1 VLDVVLYA
9 VLAAVISAM
18 LTSVLVPLVTALSV
32 ALRAVDEPGG
42 RKAHAA
48 AIPRLG
54 GIAIGFG
61 LLFGAGAVAVAQW
74 GAWSGSVRRADL
86 VVLILAAAMVFVV
99 GLVDDLFGA
108 SWLQKI
114 VVELCAAVLVVGT
127 GLKFA
132 EIGLPG
138 VRAVPLGLLGSIV
151 AVVWIV
157 GVTNAINLVD
167 GLDGLAPGVVA
178 IIAAGLLVFSVMQ
191 HNILTVIVMAG
202 IFGACLGFLRHNR
215 APAKIFLGDAGSLSL
230 GFVLA
235 VISVH
240 SSIKA
245 PAAIAILI
253 PILALGVPVMDTL
266 AVMVVRFLSEPNSP
280 TAQRVLR
287 MFRADRTHLHFL
299 LERMTGSGRQVVRL
313 LYAFVALSCAAA
325 LAVAITKSG
334 WLGLILIAVE
344 LLAVLLLRRL
354 GWSRMVAEIS
364 QGHRKQLREE
374 LSDAVA
380 EADLRR

>member
-1 VLDVVLYA
+1 MGEILFATLLSA
-9 VLAAVISAM
+9 IIAAVV
-18 LTSVLVPLVTALSV
+18 TSVLVPLVVRLSV

-42 RKAHAA
+42 RKAHET

-61 LLFGAGAVAVAQW
+61 LLFGAGTVALAQW
-74 GAWSGSVRRADL
+74 GAWSESVRRADL

-114 VVELCAAVLVVGT
+114 IVELAAAVLVVGV
-127 GLKFA
+127 GLRFA

-138 VRAVPLGLLGSIV
+138 VRAMELGLLGSV
-151 AVVWIV
+151 VSVVWIV
-157 GVTNAINLVD
+157 GVTNAINLID
-167 GLDGLAPGVVA
+167 GLDGLAPGVVG
-178 IIAAGLLVFSVMQ
+178 IISLGLLVFSVMQ
-191 HNILTVIVMAG
+191 HNILTVILMAG
-202 IFGACLGFLRHNR
+202 IFGACAGFLRHNR
-215 APAKIFLGDAGSLSL
+215 EPAKIFLGDAGSLSL

-253 PILALGVPVMDTL
+253 PILAFGVPVMDTL
-266 AVMVVRFLSEPNSP
+266 AVMVVRFLSEPDSP

-287 MFRADRTHLHFL
+287 MFKADRTHLHFL
-299 LERMTGSGRQVVRL
+299 LERMTGSGRRVVRW
-313 LYAFVALSCAAA
+313 LYAFVALSCGAA

-334 WLGLILIAVE
+334 WLGLVLIAVE

-354 GWSRMVAEIS
+354 GWSRIASEIS
-364 QGHRKQLREE
+364 LEHRQQLRE
-374 LSDAVA
+374 
-380 EADLRR
+380 DLRGAPPEAGPDR